1 MKKIL
6 KGILL
11 LSVIALV
18 YNYFIKADAEVVY
31 GINVEGIQID
41 PIDMHLHTGT
51 WEALTEPY
59 KERYSER
66 VPKAFRFLIS
76 SLLSSGLK
84 TEGLLKQID
93 NAGILR
99 AGIFAVYSPCL
110 LYTSPSPRD

>member
-11 LSVIALV
+11 LSVIGLV

-51 WEALTEPY
+51 WEL
-59 KERYSER
+59 S
-66 VPKAFRFLIS
+66 LIH
-76 SLLSSGLK
+76 
-84 TEGLLKQID
+84 I
-93 NAGILR
+93 
-99 AGIFAVYSPCL
+99 
-110 LYTSPSPRD
+110 